1 MDVDIYAVWD
11 EGKKK
16 ISITSTTTFR
26 LDASE
31 GNYALA
37 YVLTEDGIK
46 TTRAQKRI
54 TSQETMTLKGVS
66 EEAEFF
72 MNSGQAIYDM
82 TNNHVAIA
90 AKNITNGLEGI
101 VKAPFVADKPIVQNI
116 VRQYRSI

>member
-26 LDASE
+26 LDTSE

-46 TTRAQKRI
+46 
-54 TSQETMTLKGVS
+54 
-66 EEAEFF
+66 
-72 MNSGQAIYDM
+72 
-82 TNNHVAIA
+82 NH
-90 AKNITNGLEGI
+90 KST
-101 VKAPFVADKPIVQNI
+101 KQ
-116 VRQYRSI
+116 